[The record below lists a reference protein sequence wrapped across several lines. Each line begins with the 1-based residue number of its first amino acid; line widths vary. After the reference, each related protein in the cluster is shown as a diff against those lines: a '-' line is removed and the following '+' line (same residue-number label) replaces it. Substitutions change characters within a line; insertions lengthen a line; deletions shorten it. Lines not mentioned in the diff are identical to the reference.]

1 MVGGWVCELFHFF
14 LYRTGKQITCKI
26 WKAMESKIMEKKWKA
41 IKWKNVNC
49 GEIWKVKEWKAMN
62 FGFKVIIDNVEVK
75 YFKSISLIKKYLKEN
90 KWASVRIYEYNENEY
105 ELIYFL

>member
-1 MVGGWVCELFHFF
+1 
-14 LYRTGKQITCKI
+14 
-26 WKAMESKIMEKKWKA
+26 MESKIMEKKWKA
-41 IKWKNVNC
+41 IKWQSVKC
-49 GEIWKVKEWKAMN
+49 GQIWKAKELKAMN

>member
-1 MVGGWVCELFHFF
+1 
-14 LYRTGKQITCKI
+14 
-26 WKAMESKIMEKKWKA
+26 
-41 IKWKNVNC
+41 
-49 GEIWKVKEWKAMN
+49 MN
-62 FGFKVIIDNVEVK
+62 FGFKVIIDNVKVK

>member
-14 LYRTGKQITCKI
+14 LYTIRTEKQINAYRNGKQNCGKTR
-26 WKAMESKIMEKKWKA
+26 KA
-41 IKWKNVNC
+41 IKWQSVKC
-49 GEIWKVKEWKAMN
+49 GEIWKAKEWKAMN

>member
-1 MVGGWVCELFHFF
+1 ME
-14 LYRTGKQITCKI
+14 RKI
-26 WKAMESKIMEKKWKA
+26 KKKKWKA

-62 FGFKVIIDNVEVK
+62 FGFKVSIDNVEVK
-75 YFKSISLIKKYLKEN
+75 YFKYISLIKKYLKEN
-90 KWASVRIYEYNENEY
+90 KWTSVRIYEYNGNEY